1 MQRAGRSGLQML
13 DSLVSFAGQ
22 GSVCLAQ
29 GTDLTFGE
37 GNAMNYFIVQGFNGS
52 WWTGTILRS
61 LADAKQACRNLIFEG
76 GVRQARVVDTRSNG
90 VVFSIN

>member
-1 MQRAGRSGLQML
+1 
-13 DSLVSFAGQ
+13 
-22 GSVCLAQ
+22 
-29 GTDLTFGE
+29 
-37 GNAMNYFIVQGFNGS
+37 MNYFIVQGFNGS